1 MNLKNLE
8 YIEKNNPA
16 TKEEIDFAEKR
27 INGVLPKVYKEFLRY
42 ANGMVLNLCVLYD
55 TRSIVESYECNE
67 FAEYVPGYI
76 SIGNDNGDR
85 ELIIKAEKGAVL
97 CGFLDAA
104 ESGSSEPEEWFNFK
118 SWAESGCE
126 MDDEEDDTGYGN
138 VYITKLPDEKLK
150 FLAETKKIFALS
162 ISTGVLYQQVNTLP
176 CVIVQQ
182 ITESKADILIQKT
195 SYPECYTFG
204 KIIC

>member
-8 YIEKNNPA
+8 YIKKNAPA
-16 TKEEIDFAEKR
+16 TKEEIENVEKH
-27 INGVLPKVYKEFLRY
+27 INGVLPKIYKEFLRQ
-42 ANGMVLNLCVLYD
+42 ANGMVLDLCVLYD
-55 TRSIVESYECNE
+55 THRIVESYECNE
-67 FAEYVPGYI
+67 FADYALGYI

-104 ESGSSEPEEWFNFK
+104 EIGSSEPEEWFNFK

-150 FLAETKKIFALS
+150 FLAEAKKIFALS

-195 SYPECYTFG
+195 SYPECYKFG
-204 KIIC
+204 K

>member
-8 YIEKNNPA
+8 YIEKNNPV

-27 INGVLPKVYKEFLRY
+27 INGELPKVYKKFLRY
-42 ANGMVLNLCVLYD
+42 ANGMVMNLCVLYD
-55 TRSIVESYECNE
+55 TQRIVESCECNE
-67 FAEYVPGYI
+67 FAEYAPGYI

-104 ESGSSEPEEWFNFK
+104 EIGSSEPEEWFNFK
-118 SWAESGCE
+118 SWVENGCE
-126 MDDEEDDTGYGN
+126 MDEEDDTEYGN

-195 SYPECYTFG
+195 SYPECYKFG
-204 KIIC
+204 K

>member
-8 YIEKNNPA
+8 YIEKNNPV
-16 TKEEIDFAEKR
+16 TKEEIDFVENH
-27 INGVLPKVYKEFLRY
+27 INGELPKVYKEFLRY
-42 ANGMVLNLCVLYD
+42 ANGMVMNLCVLYD
-55 TRSIVESYECNE
+55 TKSIIENYECNE
-67 FAEYVPGYI
+67 FAEYAPGYI

-104 ESGSSEPEEWFNFK
+104 EIGSSEPEEWFNFK
-118 SWAESGCE
+118 SWAKSGCE

-182 ITESKADILIQKT
+182 ITESKADILMQKT
-195 SYPECYTFG
+195 SYPKCYKFG
-204 KIIC
+204 K

>member
-8 YIEKNNPA
+8 YIEKNNPV
-16 TKEEIDFAEKR
+16 TKEEIYFVEKH
-27 INGVLPKVYKEFLRY
+27 INGELPKVYKEFLRY
-42 ANGMVLNLCVLYD
+42 ANGMIMNLCVLYD
-55 TRSIVESYECNE
+55 TQRIVESYECNE
-67 FAEYVPGYI
+67 FAEYAPGYI

-97 CGFLDAA
+97 CGFLDAS
-104 ESGSSEPEEWFNFK
+104 EIGSSEPEEWFNFK
-118 SWAESGCE
+118 SWVENGCE
-126 MDDEEDDTGYGN
+126 MDEEDDTEYGN

-150 FLAETKKIFALS
+150 FLAETKKIFSLS
-162 ISTGVLYQQVNTLP
+162 ISTGVLYKQVNTLP

-195 SYPECYTFG
+195 SYPECYKFG
-204 KIIC
+204 K

>member
-1 MNLKNLE
+1 MNRIPVF
-8 YIEKNNPA
+8 YIFFCILA
-16 TKEEIDFAEKR
+16 VCSVLIIVMRWKR
-27 INGVLPKVYKEFLRY
+27 YVKYSNG
-42 ANGMVLNLCVLYD
+42 
-55 TRSIVESYECNE
+55 
-67 FAEYVPGYI
+67 

-104 ESGSSEPEEWFNFK
+104 EIGSSEPEEWFNFK
-118 SWAESGCE
+118 SWVENGCE
-126 MDDEEDDTGYGN
+126 MDEEDDTEYGN

-195 SYPECYTFG
+195 SYPECYKFG
-204 KIIC
+204 K

>member
-8 YIEKNNPA
+8 YIEKNNPV

-27 INGVLPKVYKEFLRY
+27 INGELPKVYKESLRY
-42 ANGMVLNLCVLYD
+42 ANGMVMNLCVLYD
-55 TRSIVESYECNE
+55 TQSIVESCECNE
-67 FAEYVPGYI
+67 FAEYAPGYI

-104 ESGSSEPEEWFNFK
+104 EIGSSEPEEWFNFK
-118 SWAESGCE
+118 SWVENGCE
-126 MDDEEDDTGYGN
+126 MDEEDDTEYGN

-195 SYPECYTFG
+195 SYPECYKFG
-204 KIIC
+204 K

>member
-8 YIEKNNPA
+8 YIEKNNPV

-27 INGVLPKVYKEFLRY
+27 INGELPKVYKEFLRY
-42 ANGMVLNLCVLYD
+42 ANGMVMNLCVLYD
-55 TRSIVESYECNE
+55 TQRIVESCECNE
-67 FAEYVPGYI
+67 FAEYAPGYI

-97 CGFLDAA
+97 CAFLDAA
-104 ESGSSEPEEWFNFK
+104 EIGSSEPEEWFNFK
-118 SWAESGCE
+118 SWVENGCE
-126 MDDEEDDTGYGN
+126 MDEEDDTEYGN

-195 SYPECYTFG
+195 SYPECYKFG
-204 KIIC
+204 K

>member
-8 YIEKNNPA
+8 YIEKNNPV

-27 INGVLPKVYKEFLRY
+27 INGELPKVYKEFLRY
-42 ANGMVLNLCVLYD
+42 ANGMVMNLCVLYD
-55 TRSIVESYECNE
+55 TQRIVESCECNE
-67 FAEYVPGYI
+67 FAEYAPGYI

-97 CGFLDAA
+97 CGFLDPA
-104 ESGSSEPEEWFNFK
+104 EIGSSEPEEWFNFK
-118 SWAESGCE
+118 SWVENGCE
-126 MDDEEDDTGYGN
+126 MDEEDDTEYGN

-195 SYPECYTFG
+195 SYPECYKFG
-204 KIIC
+204 K

>member
-8 YIEKNNPA
+8 YIEKNNPV

-27 INGVLPKVYKEFLRY
+27 INGELPKVYKEFLRY
-42 ANGMVLNLCVLYD
+42 ANGMVMNLCVLYD
-55 TRSIVESYECNE
+55 TQRIVESCECNE
-67 FAEYVPGYI
+67 FAEYAPGYI

-104 ESGSSEPEEWFNFK
+104 EIGSSEPEEWFNFK
-118 SWAESGCE
+118 SWVENRCE
-126 MDDEEDDTGYGN
+126 MDEEDDTEYGN

-195 SYPECYTFG
+195 SYPECYKFG
-204 KIIC
+204 K

>member
-1 MNLKNLE
+1 MDLSKVFSFQKNS
-8 YIEKNNPA
+8 PA
-16 TKEEIDFAEKR
+16 TENEINFSENNILGD
-27 INGVLPKVYKEFLRY
+27 LPEVYKQFLRET
-42 ANGMVLNLCVLYD
+42 NGMVLNLCVLYD
-55 TRSIVESYECNE
+55 TDSIVEMYKVNE
-67 FAEYVPGYI
+67 FAKYAPNYL

-85 ELIIKAEKGAVL
+85 ELIIQAEKGAVL

-104 ESGSSEPEEWFNFK
+104 EIGSSEPEEWFNFK

-182 ITESKADILIQKT
+182 ITESKADILMQKT
-195 SYPECYTFG
+195 SYPKCYKFG
-204 KIIC
+204 K

>member
-8 YIEKNNPA
+8 YIEKNNPV

-27 INGVLPKVYKEFLRY
+27 INGELPKVYKEFLRY
-42 ANGMVLNLCVLYD
+42 ANGMVMNLCVLYD
-55 TRSIVESYECNE
+55 TQRIVESGECNE
-67 FAEYVPGYI
+67 FAEYAPGYI

-104 ESGSSEPEEWFNFK
+104 EIGSSEPEEWFNFK
-118 SWAESGCE
+118 SWVENGCE
-126 MDDEEDDTGYGN
+126 MDEEDDTEYGN

-195 SYPECYTFG
+195 SYPECYKFG
-204 KIIC
+204 K

>member
-8 YIEKNNPA
+8 YIEKKDPA
-16 TKEEIDFAEKR
+16 TKEEIDFAENR

-42 ANGMVLNLCVLYD
+42 ANGMIMNLCILYD
-55 TRSIVESYECNE
+55 TQRIVESYECNE
-67 FAEYVPGYI
+67 FAEYAPGYI

-85 ELIIKAEKGAVL
+85 ELIIKAENGAVL

-104 ESGSSEPEEWFNFK
+104 EIGSSEPEEWFNFK
-118 SWAESGCE
+118 SWAERGCE

-162 ISTGVLYQQVNTLP
+162 ISTGVLYKQVNTLP

-195 SYPECYTFG
+195 SYPECYKFG
-204 KIIC
+204 K

>member
-8 YIEKNNPA
+8 YIEKNNPV

-27 INGVLPKVYKEFLRY
+27 INGELPKVYKEFLRY
-42 ANGMVLNLCVLYD
+42 ANGMVMNLCVLYD
-55 TRSIVESYECNE
+55 TQSIVESYECNE
-67 FAEYVPGYI
+67 FAEYAPGYI
-76 SIGNDNGDR
+76 SIWNDNGDR

-97 CGFLDAA
+97 CGFLDAT
-104 ESGSSEPEEWFNFK
+104 EIGSSEPEEWFNFK

-182 ITESKADILIQKT
+182 ITELKADILMQKT
-195 SYPECYTFG
+195 SYPKCYKFG
-204 KIIC
+204 K

>member
-8 YIEKNNPA
+8 YIEKNNPV

-27 INGVLPKVYKEFLRY
+27 INGELPKVYKEFLRY
-42 ANGMVLNLCVLYD
+42 ANGMVMNLCVLYD
-55 TRSIVESYECNE
+55 TQRIVESCECNE
-67 FAEYVPGYI
+67 FAEYAPGYI

-104 ESGSSEPEEWFNFK
+104 EIGSSEPEEWFNFK
-118 SWAESGCE
+118 SWVENGCE
-126 MDDEEDDTGYGN
+126 KDEEDDTEYGN

-195 SYPECYTFG
+195 SYPECYKFG
-204 KIIC
+204 K

>member
-8 YIEKNNPA
+8 YIEKNNPV

-27 INGVLPKVYKEFLRY
+27 INGELPKVYKEFLRY
-42 ANGMVLNLCVLYD
+42 ANGMFMNLCVLYD
-55 TRSIVESYECNE
+55 TQRIVESCECNE
-67 FAEYVPGYI
+67 FAEYAPGYI

-104 ESGSSEPEEWFNFK
+104 EIGSSEPEEWFNFK
-118 SWAESGCE
+118 SWVENGCE
-126 MDDEEDDTGYGN
+126 MDEEDDTEYGN

-195 SYPECYTFG
+195 SYPECYKFG
-204 KIIC
+204 K

>member
-8 YIEKNNPA
+8 YIEKNNPV
-16 TKEEIDFAEKR
+16 TKEEIDFAEKH
-27 INGVLPKVYKEFLRY
+27 INGELPKVYKEFLRY
-42 ANGMVLNLCVLYD
+42 ANGMVMNLCVLYD
-55 TRSIVESYECNE
+55 TQRIVESYECNE
-67 FAEYVPGYI
+67 FAEYAPGYI

-104 ESGSSEPEEWFNFK
+104 EIGSSEPEEWFNFK
-118 SWAESGCE
+118 SWVENGCE
-126 MDDEEDDTGYGN
+126 MDEEDDTEYGN

-182 ITESKADILIQKT
+182 ITESKADILMQKT
-195 SYPECYTFG
+195 SYPKCYKFG
-204 KIIC
+204 K

>member
-8 YIEKNNPA
+8 YIEKNNPV

-27 INGVLPKVYKEFLRY
+27 INGELPKVYKEFLRY
-42 ANGMVLNLCVLYD
+42 ANGMVMNLCVLYD
-55 TRSIVESYECNE
+55 TQRIVKSCECNE
-67 FAEYVPGYI
+67 FAEYAPGYI

-104 ESGSSEPEEWFNFK
+104 EIGSSEPEEWFNFK
-118 SWAESGCE
+118 SWVENGCE
-126 MDDEEDDTGYGN
+126 MDEEDDTEYGN

-195 SYPECYTFG
+195 SYPECYKFG
-204 KIIC
+204 K

>member
-8 YIEKNNPA
+8 YIEKNNPV

-27 INGVLPKVYKEFLRY
+27 INGELPKVYKEFLRC
-42 ANGMVLNLCVLYD
+42 ANGMVMNLCVLYD
-55 TRSIVESYECNE
+55 TQRIVESCECNE
-67 FAEYVPGYI
+67 FAEYAPGYI

-104 ESGSSEPEEWFNFK
+104 EIGSSEPEEWFNFK
-118 SWAESGCE
+118 SWVENGCE
-126 MDDEEDDTGYGN
+126 MDEEDDTEYGN

-195 SYPECYTFG
+195 SYPECYKFG
-204 KIIC
+204 K

>member
-8 YIEKNNPA
+8 YIEKNNPV

-27 INGVLPKVYKEFLRY
+27 INGELPKAYKEFLRY
-42 ANGMVLNLCVLYD
+42 ANGMVMNLCVLYD
-55 TRSIVESYECNE
+55 TQRIVESCECNE
-67 FAEYVPGYI
+67 FAEYAPGYI

-104 ESGSSEPEEWFNFK
+104 EIGSSEPEEWFNFK
-118 SWAESGCE
+118 SWVENGCE
-126 MDDEEDDTGYGN
+126 MDEEDDTEYGN

-195 SYPECYTFG
+195 SYPECYKFG
-204 KIIC
+204 K

>member
-8 YIEKNNPA
+8 YIEKNNPV

-27 INGVLPKVYKEFLRY
+27 INGELPKVYKEFLRY
-42 ANGMVLNLCVLYD
+42 ANGMVMNLCVLYD
-55 TRSIVESYECNE
+55 TQRIVESCECNE
-67 FAEYVPGYI
+67 FAEYAPGYI

-97 CGFLDAA
+97 CEFLDAA
-104 ESGSSEPEEWFNFK
+104 EIGSSEPEEWFNFK
-118 SWAESGCE
+118 SWVENGCE
-126 MDDEEDDTGYGN
+126 MDEEDDTEYGN

-195 SYPECYTFG
+195 SYPECYKFG
-204 KIIC
+204 K

>member
-8 YIEKNNPA
+8 YIEKNNPV

-27 INGVLPKVYKEFLRY
+27 INGELPKVYKEFLRY
-42 ANGMVLNLCVLYD
+42 ANGMVMNLCVLYD
-55 TRSIVESYECNE
+55 TQRIVESCECNE
-67 FAEYVPGYI
+67 FAEYAPGYI

-104 ESGSSEPEEWFNFK
+104 EIGSSEPEEWFNFK
-118 SWAESGCE
+118 YWVENGCE
-126 MDDEEDDTGYGN
+126 MDEEDDTEYGN

-195 SYPECYTFG
+195 SYPECYKFG
-204 KIIC
+204 K

>member
-8 YIEKNNPA
+8 YIEKKDPA
-16 TKEEIDFAEKR
+16 TKEEIDFAENR

-42 ANGMVLNLCVLYD
+42 ANGMIMNLCILYD
-55 TRSIVESYECNE
+55 TQRIVESYECNE
-67 FAEYVPGYI
+67 FAEYAPGYI

-85 ELIIKAEKGAVL
+85 ELIIKAENGAVL

-104 ESGSSEPEEWFNFK
+104 EIGSSEPEEWFNFK
-118 SWAESGCE
+118 SWVENGCE
-126 MDDEEDDTGYGN
+126 MDEEDDTEYGN

-162 ISTGVLYQQVNTLP
+162 ISTGVLYKQVNTLP

-195 SYPECYTFG
+195 SYPECYKFG
-204 KIIC
+204 K

>member
-8 YIEKNNPA
+8 YIEKNNPV

-27 INGVLPKVYKEFLRY
+27 INGELPKVYKEFLRY
-42 ANGMVLNLCVLYD
+42 ANGMVMNLCVLYD
-55 TRSIVESYECNE
+55 TQRIVESCECNE
-67 FAEYVPGYI
+67 FAEYAPGYI

-104 ESGSSEPEEWFNFK
+104 EIGSSEPEEWFNFK
-118 SWAESGCE
+118 SWVENGCE
-126 MDDEEDDTGYGN
+126 MDEEDDTEYGN

-150 FLAETKKIFALS
+150 FLAETKKIFAFS

-195 SYPECYTFG
+195 SYPECYKFG
-204 KIIC
+204 K

>member
-8 YIEKNNPA
+8 YIEKNNPV
-16 TKEEIDFAEKR
+16 TKEEIDFVENH
-27 INGVLPKVYKEFLRY
+27 INGELPKVYKEFLRY
-42 ANGMVLNLCVLYD
+42 ANGMVMNLCVLYD
-55 TRSIVESYECNE
+55 TKSIIENYECNE
-67 FAEYVPGYI
+67 FAEYAPGYI

-104 ESGSSEPEEWFNFK
+104 EIGSSEPEEWFFIK
-118 SWAESGCE
+118 SWVENGCE

-162 ISTGVLYQQVNTLP
+162 ISTGVLYKQINTLP

-182 ITESKADILIQKT
+182 IAESKADILIQKT
-195 SYPECYTFG
+195 SYPECYKFG
-204 KIIC
+204 K

>member
-8 YIEKNNPA
+8 YIEKKDPV
-16 TKEEIDFAEKR
+16 TKEEIDFAENR

-42 ANGMVLNLCVLYD
+42 ANGMIMNLCILYD
-55 TRSIVESYECNE
+55 TQRIVESYECNE
-67 FAEYVPGYI
+67 FAEYAPGYI

-85 ELIIKAEKGAVL
+85 ELIIKAENGAVL

-104 ESGSSEPEEWFNFK
+104 EIGSSEPEEWFNFK
-118 SWAESGCE
+118 SWVENGCE
-126 MDDEEDDTGYGN
+126 MDEEDDTEYGN

-162 ISTGVLYQQVNTLP
+162 ISTGVLYKQVNTLP

-195 SYPECYTFG
+195 SYPECYKFG
-204 KIIC
+204 K

>member
-8 YIEKNNPA
+8 YIEKNNPV
-16 TKEEIDFAEKR
+16 TKEELDCAEKR
-27 INGVLPKVYKEFLRY
+27 INGELPKVYKEFLRY
-42 ANGMVLNLCVLYD
+42 ANGMVMNLCVLYD
-55 TRSIVESYECNE
+55 TQRIVESCECNE
-67 FAEYVPGYI
+67 FAEYAPGYI

-104 ESGSSEPEEWFNFK
+104 EIGSSEPEEWFNFK
-118 SWAESGCE
+118 SWVENGCE
-126 MDDEEDDTGYGN
+126 MDEEDDTEYGN

-195 SYPECYTFG
+195 SYPECYKFG
-204 KIIC
+204 K